1 MKYTFTLTIA
11 ALIAAPLQAEV
22 EYACV
27 VHPSADG
34 YRLHAGA
41 AGSDFSAAFTD
52 FDPEHDGTK
61 SDNATF
67 GAPRWLAVRI
77 DDMTYLIQ
85 VDNQYGV
92 FTLHRAEKRG
102 KTWKRTQGSRAIYH
116 PELYARLRA
125 AGLNIHTTKELR
137 EMSREEQR
145 KALSGSDSPIQQAE
159 RTP

>member
-1 MKYTFTLTIA
+1 MKYPFTLTIA

-27 VHPSADG
+27 VQPSADG

-41 AGSDFSAAFTD
+41 TGSDFSAAFTD
-52 FDPEHDGTK
+52 FAPEHDGTK

-77 DDMTYLIQ
+77 DGMTYLIQ

-102 KTWKRTQGSRAIYH
+102 QIWKRTQGTREIYH
-116 PELYARLRA
+116 PELYDRLRA

-137 EMSREEQR
+137 AMSRDARR
-145 KALSGSDSPIQQAE
+145 KALSGSDSPIRQTKN
-159 RTP
+159 TP

>member
-1 MKYTFTLTIA
+1 MKYPLSLIIATLV
-11 ALIAAPLQAEV
+11 AAPLQAEV

-34 YRLHAGA
+34 YRVHAGA
-41 AGSDFSAAFTD
+41 AGADFSDVFTG
-52 FDPEHDGTK
+52 FAPVRDGAK

-77 DDMTYLIQ
+77 DGKTYLIQ

-137 EMSREEQR
+137 EMSREERR
-145 KALSGSDSPIQQAE
+145 KALSGSDSPILQAE